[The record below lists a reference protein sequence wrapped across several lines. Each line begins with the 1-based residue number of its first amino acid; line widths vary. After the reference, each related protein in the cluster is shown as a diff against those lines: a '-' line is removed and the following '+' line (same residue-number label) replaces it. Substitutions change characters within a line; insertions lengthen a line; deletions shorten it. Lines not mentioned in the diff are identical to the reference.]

1 MTGSS
6 GGAGKTY
13 GVELNASTWK
23 TWWHKRVQ
31 LPQQAEGLSVDDARS
46 TKRIKAYAPINKL
59 NDALFKWFVANEAST
74 YMSDALITE
83 ATHHLFDNPE
93 AVKVMTEVSRG
104 KPALVQVAEQ
114 LEEASCG
121 LHQPN
126 VIECVPEERIFNVDE
141 SGLLYKQKPKYRL
154 GTTEALK
161 GMAGKKDENAKER
174 ITVNFALNATGTIK
188 TPLQVINKAQKP
200 KYLGP

>member
-1 MTGSS
+1 MWGTSRQRGGEASS
-6 GGAGKTY
+6 
-13 GVELNASTWK
+13 
-23 TWWHKRVQ
+23 
-31 LPQQAEGLSVDDARS
+31 
-46 TKRIKAYAPINKL
+46 API
-59 NDALFKWFVANEAST
+59 ESIT
-74 YMSDALITE
+74 YA
-83 ATHHLFDNPE
+83 
-93 AVKVMTEVSRG
+93 
-104 KPALVQVAEQ
+104 Q
-114 LEEASCG
+114 

-154 GTTEALK
+154 GTEALK